1 MILES
6 QDVLLTRYMDIVPLM
21 EERAG
26 KIIQVDTLQ
35 PSAFRSGLEINS
47 VEYFSVVPLKCMD
60 GLTPMGFLCCHWCSA
75 DSLDE
80 IEKEGITQQ
89 SLEQLIEDSTQNI
102 NAYLSYNQGN
112 K

>member
-1 MILES
+1 
-6 QDVLLTRYMDIVPLM
+6 
-21 EERAG
+21 
-26 KIIQVDTLQ
+26 
-35 PSAFRSGLEINS
+35 
-47 VEYFSVVPLKCMD
+47 MD

-102 NAYLSYNQGN
+102 NAHLSYNQGN